1 MTVHRLRPRREEVD
15 HVHSAP
21 DTAFPS
27 FTGPRTRTATGSVR
41 EPGVPFAATRIG
53 PEARRAA
60 RRVFQSGWVTTG
72 PETELFES
80 EFAAHVGARHAVAV
94 SSCTAALELALR
106 ALRLPE
112 GSPVLV
118 PAVTFCGA
126 AQAVLHAGLRPVL
139 VDVDPRTGQVDAAS
153 VGRAARVCGC
163 PRAMMVLHYAGAPAP
178 VAELAE
184 AARLPLT
191 HVVEDAAHALG
202 TSVGN
207 RPVGSL
213 SRAACFSFY
222 ATKNLPIGEGGMVTT
237 DDTEFAGWVRR
248 ARLHGMSTDAW
259 RRNMT
264 GANWRYT
271 VEEAGLKAN
280 MTDVQAAVGRAQLRQ
295 LDGWQR
301 RRQALAARYDAA
313 LASLP
318 GIAPLDV
325 PVVGRHARH
334 LYVVRV
340 EEEYGTGRDELIDRL
355 AGLGIGTSV
364 HFVPLH
370 HLPYF
375 RETALAPP
383 GGLPGADALFPRL
396 LSLPLYPHLTERQV
410 DRVCTALTR
419 LGARRTTAKAAP
431 PTLSKGTPSTSAKAT
446 EPTMSTD
453 GLPTAPTTSPGPR
466 PSART
471 TGTTPRA
478 ATPPHAHPGASP
490 TRADRPADPTAAHP
504 AASPSAPPEPEP
516 TPSRRL
522 PAGLRTLVIG
532 AGEAGRALARD
543 LARTPQF
550 GLDPVGFLDDDP
562 VKLRAAVLDELPV
575 LGRLDL
581 IRETA
586 VAQRAQA
593 VVVAIPGLAA
603 DRFRRVA
610 RAAEAAGASVR
621 YLPSFIAALRR
632 DVVGSDMRALDVP
645 ALIGRA
651 EMHIVSPEVR
661 ATIAGRRVLVT
672 GAGGSIGSELCHQVR
687 AFGPSRLFL
696 LDHDESNLHRLQL
709 ELYGD
714 ALSND
719 DIVISDIRDRPRI
732 DQVFRELRPD
742 VVFHAAAHKHLPLLE
757 RHPCEGVK
765 SNVRGTE
772 NLVRAALAAGTAR
785 FVLISTDKAADPV
798 SVLGATKRLAE
809 LIVRDGQAD
818 AAPGTVFTAVRFGN
832 VLGSRG
838 SLLSV
843 VAQQLGEGAP
853 VTVTHPDATRFFM
866 TVEEAV
872 GLVLEAARMAR
883 GGEVYV
889 LDMSVPVRIVDLV
902 RKFARSV
909 HVPDIDIR
917 FTGLRP
923 GEKLNE
929 TLFAAHERHTST
941 SHPRILAATSTD
953 RPERAVPGRGLPDL
967 YAAAEHNDTREVR
980 RMLADLL
987 PGFPAAEQAHAHAG
1001 MTDPYPDDF

>member
-1 MTVHRLRPRREEVD
+1 MTVHRLRPRREEAKRVRP
-15 HVHSAP
+15 AP
-21 DTAFPS
+21 DTVSPS
-27 FTGPRTRTATGSVR
+27 STGTRTRAPAGSAR

-60 RRVFQSGWVTTG
+60 RRVLESGWVTTG

-94 SSCTAALELALR
+94 SSCTAALELSLR
-106 ALRLPE
+106 ALRLPA

-139 VDVDPRTGQVDAAS
+139 VDVDPRTGQVDAAT

-202 TSVGN
+202 TSVGV

-237 DDTEFAGWVRR
+237 DDAAFAGWIRR
-248 ARLHGMSTDAW
+248 ARLHGMSADAW
-259 RRNMT
+259 RRNST
-264 GANWRYT
+264 GADWRYS

-280 MTDVQAAVGRAQLRQ
+280 MTDVQAAVGRVQLRQ

-301 RRQALAARYDAA
+301 RRHALAARYDAA
-313 LASLP
+313 LAALP
-318 GIAPLDV
+318 GIEPLEV

-340 EEEYGTGRDELIDRL
+340 EEGYGTGRDELIDRL
-355 AGLGIGTSV
+355 AELGIGTSV

-375 RETALAPP
+375 RETAVAPP

-419 LGARRTTAKAAP
+419 HGTRPHTAKATAHTIAAATPLTTVKATAPTTAKA
-431 PTLSKGTPSTSAKAT
+431 PS
-446 EPTMSTD
+446 
-453 GLPTAPTTSPGPR
+453 
-466 PSART
+466 
-471 TGTTPRA
+471 
-478 ATPPHAHPGASP
+478 
-490 TRADRPADPTAAHP
+490 PAE
-504 AASPSAPPEPEP
+504 SPSAPASS
-516 TPSRRL
+516 PSPPSSKVSSPAPRL

-575 LGRLDL
+575 LGRLDR
-581 IRETA
+581 IRETTL
-586 VAQRAQA
+586 AQRAEA

-632 DVVGSDMRALDVP
+632 DVVGGDMRALDVP

-661 ATIAGRRVLVT
+661 ATIAGKRVLVT

-714 ALSND
+714 ALRND

-732 DQVFRELRPD
+732 DQVFRVLRPD

-809 LIVRDGQAD
+809 LIVRDGQRD
-818 AAPGTVFTAVRFGN
+818 AAPGTVFAAVRFGN

-883 GGEVYV
+883 GGEVFV
-889 LDMSVPVRIVDLV
+889 LDMNVPVRIVDLV
-902 RKFARSV
+902 REFARSV

-929 TLFAAHERHTST
+929 TLFAEQEGHART

-953 RPERAVPGRGLPDL
+953 RPEQPAVPSRGLPAL
-967 YAAAEHNDTREVR
+967 YAAAERNDTRAVR
-980 RMLADLL
+980 GLLADLL

>member
-1 MTVHRLRPRREEVD
+1 MTVHRLLPQREQVEQIRP
-15 HVHSAP
+15 AP
-21 DTAFPS
+21 DAVSPANAGS
-27 FTGPRTRTATGSVR
+27 GPRAP
-41 EPGVPFAATRIG
+41 EPSSEPDIPFAATWIS

-60 RRVFQSGWVTTG
+60 RRVLASGWVTTG
-72 PETELFES
+72 PETELFED
-80 EFAAHVGARHAVAV
+80 EFAAHLGARHAVAV

-106 ALRLPE
+106 ALRLPV
-112 GSPVLV
+112 GAPVLV

-126 AQAVLHAGLRPVL
+126 VQAVLHARLRPVL
-139 VDVDPRTGQVDAAS
+139 VDVDPRTGQVNAAT
-153 VGRAARVCGC
+153 VARAARVCGC

-191 HVVEDAAHALG
+191 HIVEDAAHALG
-202 TSVGN
+202 TSVDDQ
-207 RPVGSL
+207 PVGSL

-237 DDTEFAGWVRR
+237 DDSEFARWIRR
-248 ARLHGMSTDAW
+248 ARLHGMSADAW
-259 RRNMT
+259 RRNTT
-264 GANWRYT
+264 GGNWRYS

-280 MTDVQAAVGRAQLRQ
+280 MTDVQAAVGRAQLRH
-295 LDGWQR
+295 LDDWQIR
-301 RRQALAARYDAA
+301 RHALAAQYDAA
-313 LASLP
+313 LASLA
-318 GIAPLDV
+318 GIEPLDV
-325 PVVGRHARH
+325 PASGRHARH

-355 AGLGIGTSV
+355 AEHGIGTSV
-364 HFVPLH
+364 HFEPLH
-370 HLPYF
+370 HMPYF
-375 RETALAPP
+375 RDTAITPP

-396 LSLPLYPHLTERQV
+396 LSLPLYPHLTDSEV
-410 DRVCTALTR
+410 DRVCTELAR
-419 LGARRTTAKAAP
+419 LGDRHGTA
-431 PTLSKGTPSTSAKAT
+431 
-446 EPTMSTD
+446 
-453 GLPTAPTTSPGPR
+453 
-466 PSART
+466 
-471 TGTTPRA
+471 RA
-478 ATPPHAHPGASP
+478 ARSAV
-490 TRADRPADPTAAHP
+490 PADALPALAPGHP
-504 AASPSAPPEPEP
+504 
-516 TPSRRL
+516 L

-532 AGEAGRALARD
+532 AGEAGQALARD

-550 GLDPVGFLDDDP
+550 GLAPVGFLDDDP
-562 VKLRAAVLDELPV
+562 VKLRAAVIGGLPV
-575 LGRLDL
+575 LGELDDS
-581 IRETA
+581 REA
-586 VAQRAQA
+586 VLTHRAEA
-593 VVVAIPGLAA
+593 VVVAIPGLGSE
-603 DRFRRVA
+603 RFRQVA
-610 RAAEAAGASVR
+610 GAAEASGASVR

-661 ATIAGRRVLVT
+661 ATIAGKRVLVT

-714 ALSND
+714 ALRND

-765 SNVRGTE
+765 SNVRGTD
-772 NLVRAALAAGTAR
+772 NLVRAAIAAGTSR

-809 LIVRDGQAD
+809 LIVRDGQQD
-818 AAPGTVFTAVRFGN
+818 SPPGTVFSAVRFGN

-843 VAQQLGEGAP
+843 VAQQLGEGAQ

-883 GGEVYV
+883 GGEVFV

-929 TLFAAHERHTST
+929 TLFAEQEGHTST
-941 SHPRILAATSTD
+941 AHPRILAATSAA
-953 RPERAVPGRGLPDL
+953 RPEGPAALSQALPAL
-967 YAAAEHNDTREVR
+967 YAAAERNDTPEVR
-980 RMLADLL
+980 HVLADLL
-987 PGFPAAEQAHAHAG
+987 PGFPAAAQEHAHTG
-1001 MTDPYPDDF
+1001 MTHPYPDDF